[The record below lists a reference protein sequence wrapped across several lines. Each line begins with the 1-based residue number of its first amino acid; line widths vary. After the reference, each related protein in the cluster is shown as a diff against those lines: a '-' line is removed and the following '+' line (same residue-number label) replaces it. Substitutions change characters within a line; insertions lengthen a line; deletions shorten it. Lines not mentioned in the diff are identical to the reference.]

1 MSGNIYASGPAYDAA
16 TVTASDSTHL
26 GNVRS
31 LFIGGDGNVAVTT
44 AKGTTLT
51 FTGVVAGSI
60 LPVMVTK
67 VLSTGTTATNI
78 VALYH
83 E

>member
-16 TVTASDSTHL
+16 TVTPSDSTHL
-26 GNVRS
+26 GNVRG
-31 LFIGGDGNVAVTT
+31 LFVGGAGNVAVTT

-51 FTGVVAGSI
+51 FTGVVAGTI
-60 LPVMVTK
+60 LPVMVAK

-78 VALYH
+78 AALYH